1 MVDSI
6 LFTFI
11 LFAGFTST
19 FALKS
24 FRFFSFWFF
33 FFGGLVFIVIT
44 VVVSFT
50 VCCLYRRRRRGHIG
64 HVCRQTPPQ
73 RTTIDIRSPPP
84 YEQVGYNG
92 TINRPV
98 TIMTSNVIPG
108 TTQQWQKPVAP
119 LPPNFKTT
127 RRERLVIK

>member
-73 RTTIDIRSPPP
+73 RTTNNIHSPPS
-84 YEQVGYNG
+84 YEQAGYNG
-92 TINRPV
+92 TVNSPV
-98 TIMTSNVIPG
+98 IMTSDLTPG
-108 TTQQWQKPVAP
+108 ATRQWQQLMA
-119 LPPNFKTT
+119 PPNYEDIF
-127 RRERLVIK
+127 RNNEQ